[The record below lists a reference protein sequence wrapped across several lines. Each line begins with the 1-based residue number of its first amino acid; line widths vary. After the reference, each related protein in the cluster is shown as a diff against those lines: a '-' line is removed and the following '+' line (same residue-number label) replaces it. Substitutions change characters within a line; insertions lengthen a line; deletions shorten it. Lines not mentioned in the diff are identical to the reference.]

1 MSAPDQ
7 DRDQDDGPAWFDVA
21 CDRLRT
27 ASIPGATLLLEQD
40 PQLRILL
47 AFWGEARGALGP
59 VDQVVTRTAELAG
72 IEKRDPRE
80 LRTWAWTARP
90 LDRTVAIRA
99 LRAVLGEAFPVREK
113 MAQAIA
119 AGLALPDGTIHGQ
132 ADTFIQLKTAQS
144 IKGAAGRAR

>member
-40 PQLRILL
+40 PQLRLLL
-47 AFWGEARGALGP
+47 AFWPMACTTDIPVPAEPDPEADAPDGP
-59 VDQVVTRTAELAG
+59 G
-72 IEKRDPRE
+72 Y
-80 LRTWAWTARP
+80 LRLDAWRIRP
-90 LDRTVAIRA
+90 LARQRTIER
-99 LRAVLGEAFPVREK
+99 LRAVLGAAFPVAAK
-113 MAQAIA
+113 MDQAIA